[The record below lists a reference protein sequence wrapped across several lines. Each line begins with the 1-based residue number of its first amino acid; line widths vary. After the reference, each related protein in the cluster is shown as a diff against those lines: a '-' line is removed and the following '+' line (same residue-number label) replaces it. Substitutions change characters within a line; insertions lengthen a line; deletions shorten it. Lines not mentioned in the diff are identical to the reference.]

1 MTALQL
7 REEVARLEAERA
19 LPISAGIDKAHAY
32 MADLE
37 EELEICRSAFVVE
50 AVVETR
56 RCAASCSVARSADA
70 AAPNRTSDGRLPR
83 PGDAS

>member
-56 RCAASCSVARSADA
+56 RAVRS
-70 AAPNRTSDGRLPR
+70 PGRLMRRRRTAPR
-83 PGDAS
+83 TVGYLDLETPASRL